1 MSNLTSN
8 QKGLIFESMLS
19 TDEGRQALA
28 EAMVA
33 PIRQAMQF
41 QGIARRILPPNPLGP
56 FFTEEQDYFCDEVA
70 KERIKW
76 NNELPEMSNEINKH
90 FDKLLDELLGPW
102 A

>member
-1 MSNLTSN
+1 VSNLTDN
-8 QKGLIFESMLS
+8 EKELIIESALG

-33 PIRQAMQF
+33 PIRQAMQY

-56 FFTEEQDYFCDEVA
+56 IFTPEEDYFCDEVA

-76 NNELPEMSNEINKH
+76 SNEIPEMTNEINKH
-90 FDKLLDELLGPW
+90 FDNLLNELLGKML
-102 A
+102 